1 MAYNKQ
7 NKQER
12 LPKKEYF
19 TLRLEQA
26 IQDGLTDKADYYRSR
41 IAQLEKAE
49 EITDK
54 FNKEKKLS
62 KKEYLQLRLKDA
74 ECSAI
79 GGNQDQEDYYRSR
92 LAQIEKMEDLAR
104 EVEIAEIEAMS
115 DLQRYYDNAVEVI
128 DELTE
133 ENKDLKAQLKEA
145 EQTQD
150 ERISL
155 QVEGLFGSRDNIEE
169 AFEYAHQVSKGAQS
183 PIHFMTPV
191 FVLYNTIAE
200 QYDLVPKAK

>member
-49 EITDK
+49 QITNKFDK
-54 FNKEKKLS
+54 E
-62 KKEYLQLRLKDA
+62 
-74 ECSAI
+74 
-79 GGNQDQEDYYRSR
+79 
-92 LAQIEKMEDLAR
+92 
-104 EVEIAEIEAMS
+104 
-115 DLQRYYDNAVEVI
+115 
-128 DELTE
+128 
-133 ENKDLKAQLKEA
+133 
-145 EQTQD
+145 
-150 ERISL
+150 ERIAL
-155 QVEGLFGSRDNIEE
+155 PVEGLFGSRDTIEE
-169 AFEYAHQVSKGAQS
+169 AFEYAHQVSKGAES

-191 FVLYNTIAE
+191 FVLYNAIAE